1 MSPGETTTENL
12 HFYLGF
18 TRILMELLFMEHRET
33 DPEHR
38 ETDPEHGKDGLKD
51 SSYIDLKSGGGSW
64 LSGNV
69 KRR

>member
-1 MSPGETTTENL
+1 
-12 HFYLGF
+12 
-18 TRILMELLFMEHRET
+18 MEHRET